1 MMVLL
6 NLELLIKKNPDL
18 GLIST
23 SLITL
28 KDGTVLEMFTLNED
42 LENSISLEKFF
53 SKDILGFI
61 SLQFL
66 LNRRMVIRSLNSFM
80 KECSS

>member
-6 NLELLIKKNPDL
+6 NLELQIKKNPDL

-23 SLITL
+23 SLITS
-28 KDGTVLEMFTLNED
+28 KDGTVLEIFTLNED

-53 SKDILGFI
+53 SKGTQGYI

-66 LNRRMVIRSLNSFM
+66 LKRRMVIRIPNSFM